1 MRPHLPPLIYLRS
14 LPLHHSQRQL
24 KETDEYIEF
33 DYYLVPTDDFVMR
46 LMSFGA
52 LVEVLQPA
60 SLRNELFR
68 RHQEV
73 IDFYYGEK

>member
-1 MRPHLPPLIYLRS
+1 M
-14 LPLHHSQRQL
+14 
-24 KETDEYIEF
+24 
-33 DYYLVPTDDFVMR
+33 PTDDFVMR